1 MINSLLS
8 FFSGVKKRL
17 KQGRVLMLIV
27 FFLLFFNS
35 ALLGRS
41 PAAIRFLPQWTHQAQ
56 FAGFYMA
63 LDKGF
68 YAEEGLSVTI
78 LDGGPQNPVGEAIQS
93 DKAEIVSSFFSSAL
107 AMKNQGLPIVNI
119 CQYSKRSAL
128 MVASKK
134 SRLSEDIASL
144 NGVRIG
150 LWHKDFREIPLYFF
164 HSQGLSPDI
173 IPIKSGIQL
182 FLNDGVE
189 ALVVMW
195 YNELHRILSAGYAEA
210 DLNMF
215 HFFDYGIN
223 MPEDGLFCRED
234 YYDENRRYADA
245 FVRASLRG
253 WQYAFTHKDEALEA
267 VLWRQK
273 ATGIPANLAH
283 EGYMLDCMQSL
294 LEADADDA
302 SVSGYMSKKAYLEA
316 IEIAL
321 KAGIIENVPPY
332 QAFVRTWKK
341 LE

>member
-1 MINSLLS
+1 MKRIYYLCAEHIFSKQHKSLLLS
-8 FFSGVKKRL
+8 L
-17 KQGRVLMLIV
+17 
-27 FFLLFFNS
+27 FFLLFFHS
-35 ALLGRS
+35 ALMARS

-68 YAEEGLSVTI
+68 YEEEGLSVTI
-78 LDGGPQNPVGEAIQS
+78 LDGGPQNPVGDAIKS
-93 DKAEIVSSFFSSAL
+93 GKAEIVSSFFSSAL
-107 AMKNQGLPIVNI
+107 SLRNEGLPIVNI

-134 SRLSEDIASL
+134 SRLAEDIQSL
-144 NGVRIG
+144 NGIRIG
-150 LWHKDFREIPLYFF
+150 LWHKDFREMPLYFF
-164 HSQGLSPDI
+164 NSQGLTPEI

-195 YNELHRILSAGYAEA
+195 YNELHRILSAGYTEA

-234 YYDENRRYADA
+234 YYEENQRYADA
-245 FVRASLRG
+245 FVSASLRG

-283 EGYMLDCMQSL
+283 EGYMLDCMQTL
-294 LEADADDA
+294 LEADAHDA
-302 SVSGYMSKKAYLEA
+302 SVSGYMSEKAYMEA

-321 KAGIIENVPPY
+321 KAGIIEDLPQY
-332 QAFVRTWKK
+332 QKFIRTGENLK
-341 LE
+341 